1 MRLLKGLLILL
12 LVAVLGLAAL
22 FHLVPAR
29 AWVAWLLPAEAPLK
43 LEGVE
48 GSLVNGHAA
57 QLSWRGRAMGPLDWH
72 LHPMGLL
79 QQRVQIDLDLRGEVY
94 AGDGYVDAG
103 RDQVIRL
110 RDVSLRVPAEH
121 LAGLIDTPALQM
133 LGHIQLE
140 LANAE
145 LNHLFP
151 TALSGTAVWKDA
163 AVMGAA
169 QASLG
174 EVRMSFERQNDGRIV
189 GTVTDN
195 GGPLQ
200 IEDGQFSADLS
211 GLKANARLRARD
223 GNAQVQQALA
233 YIGQPQSDGSS
244 LFQLEAK
251 LIGSAP

>member
-12 LVAVLGLAAL
+12 LVSVLGLAAL

-29 AWVAWLLPAEAPLK
+29 AWVAWLLPAAAPLQ

-57 QLSWRGRAMGPLDWH
+57 QLSWRGKVLGPLDWH

-79 QQRVQIDLDLRGEVY
+79 QQRVQVDLDLRGEVY
-94 AGDGYVDAG
+94 AGQGFVDAG

-110 RDVSLRVPAEH
+110 RDVSLRLPAEH

-133 LGHIQLE
+133 LGQLQIE

-151 TALSGTAVWKDA
+151 TALSGDAVWKDA

-169 QASLG
+169 QANLG
-174 EVRMSFERQNDGRIV
+174 DVRVRFERQNDGRIV
-189 GTVTDN
+189 GTVTDS

-200 IEDGQFSADLS
+200 IEQGQFSADLS
-211 GLKANARLRARD
+211 GLKASARLLARD